1 MCLLKNDKG
10 VISMSKGKWRQYKS
24 KDNSKRNEHISVALT
39 QNEKSRL
46 QQNAK
51 ECDLVLSEYVVAKT
65 IYDNIFE
72 TLACKKELENI
83 ESELNAIGRNIN
95 QLTKAIN
102 SIARNTHQSN
112 TQLLFSF
119 STNIKDLK
127 IEYNNI
133 CKVLRLTLDKLQPN
147 KR

>member
-1 MCLLKNDKG
+1 
-10 VISMSKGKWRQYKS
+10 MSKGKWRQYKS

-102 SIARNTHQSN
+102 TIACNTNQSN

-119 STNIKDLK
+119 STNIEDLK

-133 CKVLRLTLDKLQPN
+133 CKVLRLTLDKLQSN